1 MSSIFKAIALA
12 ACMAFLLIIL
22 HLQQYLVYGYGLI
35 VLATLSVLMF
45 SWLERKASEQQ
56 RTERQ
61 SADKIC
67 QHAYQQTLI
76 DAQSGI
82 VMLMREQSQQR
93 EITNQ
98 QLTRILAL
106 VEQHTHQVSTMF
118 DSKLTQLSETIHTT
132 FEQQS
137 ETSYERQGQLAE
149 QYIHLAENLS
159 ERLKEENQRGE
170 ALQAQQLQQLSE
182 RLGPLADLSKQIEK
196 QTQEHGE
203 FIQAY
208 GTLIQ
213 DGNTQ
218 LQQHLSEHSK
228 QFTQSVGR
236 QLGTLN
242 DDLEDRL
249 NDFADHSNRMLED
262 LRQVLKTAQN
272 GQSRMIEEMVLEINS
287 MAESQLATQSATAQT
302 LQALIEFKEELTALN
317 QRDLQHLE
325 ALLNG

>member
-35 VLATLSVLMF
+35 VLATLSVLVF
-45 SWLERKASEQQ
+45 SWLERKASEQ
-56 RTERQ
+56 RRAERQ
-61 SADKIC
+61 NADKTR

-76 DAQSGI
+76 DAQNDI

-98 QLTRILAL
+98 QLMRILAL
-106 VEQHTHQVSTMF
+106 VEQHTHQVSTML
-118 DSKLTQLSETIHTT
+118 DTKLTQLSETIHKT

-159 ERLKEENQRGE
+159 ERLQEENRRGE

-182 RLGPLADLSKQIEK
+182 RLAPLANLSKQIEK

-208 GTLIQ
+208 GALIQ

-218 LQQHLSEHSK
+218 LQQHFSEHGK
-228 QFTQSVGR
+228 QFTHS
-236 QLGTLN
+236 LGKHLVTLN

-262 LRQVLKTAQN
+262 LRQVLKAAQN
-272 GQSRMIEEMVLEINS
+272 SQSRMIEDMVTEIS
-287 MAESQLATQSATAQT
+287 AMAESQLATQSATAQT